1 MTPAVDIT
9 LKNGTPAE
17 TRARGALLELLTKH
31 DLTGWIFTN
40 AVEVDETAW
49 PHSHPVL
56 TLNTQHTD
64 NESMFLAE
72 FLHEQLHWFE
82 EERATDRDGAILE
95 TARYYSSV
103 PSARPEGAG
112 DEGSTRLHLLVC
124 FLEYQA
130 LKRLQGNKR
139 ARRTITA
146 LSRHHYCWVYRT
158 VLRDERKIEAIIR
171 KFGLLPEPLL
181 RVAEREVMRLDESGG
196 KVKAA
201 VRMKTNEVRPLKYQ

>member
-1 MTPAVDIT
+1 MTPAVNIT
-9 LKNGTPAE
+9 LKNDTPAE
-17 TRARGALLELLTKH
+17 TRARTALLALLARH

-40 AVEVDETAW
+40 TVEVDETAW

-56 TLNTQHTD
+56 TLNAQHTD
-64 NESMFLAE
+64 NEAMFLAE

-82 EERATDRDGAILE
+82 EEHSEDRDRAIME
-95 TARYYSSV
+95 TAHYYPSV

-124 FLEYQA
+124 YLEYQA

-139 ARRTITA
+139 ARQTITA

-158 VLRDERKIEAIIR
+158 VLRDERKIAAIIR
-171 KFGLLPEPLL
+171 KYGLLPEPLL
-181 RVAEREVMRLDESGG
+181 PAADQNVMRQDESGHPG
-196 KVKAA
+196 
-201 VRMKTNEVRPLKYQ
+201 QGIGQDGGD